1 MRKGNSWIIA
11 FDKDNGEVSW
21 EVERNYDTP
30 PECDHSYATPIV
42 TEENGKEV
50 VLVWEQNVSHPT
62 LLRMARFFGVVRVSI
77 PRTRRTGWL
86 WVPT

>member
-11 FDKDNGEVSW
+11 FDKESGEVSW
-21 EVERNYDTP
+21 QVERNYDTP

-42 TEENGKEV
+42 TKENGKEV
-50 VLVWEQNVSHPT
+50 VLVWGAERLTST
-62 LLRMARFFGVVRVSI
+62 LLQMARLFGVVRVSI

-86 WVPT
+86 WVPM